1 MSIAISQ
8 KDPNYTAVYMMNEL
22 LGGGSFLNSRIPQRL
37 REAEGMSYGAGS
49 FFQAEW
55 DEPIASFGTYAFF
68 NPIFKDKLNTALMEE
83 LTKASQGTFTET
95 ELADIK
101 KSQIQERK
109 LALGNNNS
117 LASMINKYME
127 QKKDLKYF
135 DEFSDQI
142 QQISIKDVN
151 EAAKKYLKLD
161 QFLLI
166 YSGDFRK
173 K

>member
-1 MSIAISQ
+1 
-8 KDPNYTAVYMMNEL
+8 
-22 LGGGSFLNSRIPQRL
+22 
-37 REAEGMSYGAGS
+37 
-49 FFQAEW
+49 
-55 DEPIASFGTYAFF
+55 
-68 NPIFKDKLNTALMEE
+68 MEE

-135 DEFSDQI
+135 DEFSEQI